1 MTAYYPIM
9 LKLSDQRI
17 AVIGG
22 GSIAA
27 RKIVGL
33 LENGA
38 SHVRV
43 IAPQLIEPLQLLADD
58 GQIEWHAQVYEPTVL
73 RMATL
78 VFAATDDAK
87 LNDQISKDAMKC
99 DILVCNVSDGH
110 QGNFITPAFA
120 RSGELVAAISSAG
133 SSPSLVKAMKQEL
146 EQRFLPRY
154 ANAQQLM
161 KELRAE
167 VLHSNLNAAQ
177 RKQLLSLAAA
187 EVLQMDKSQ
196 YEEWHASLYDRI
208 VLDEGEEAEDGS

>member
-78 VFAATDDAK
+78 V
-87 LNDQISKDAMKC
+87 L
-99 DILVCNVSDGH
+99 
-110 QGNFITPAFA
+110 
-120 RSGELVAAISSAG
+120 
-133 SSPSLVKAMKQEL
+133 
-146 EQRFLPRY
+146 
-154 ANAQQLM
+154 QLRM
-161 KELRAE
+161 MQ
-167 VLHSNLNAAQ
+167 S
-177 RKQLLSLAAA
+177 
-187 EVLQMDKSQ
+187 
-196 YEEWHASLYDRI
+196 
-208 VLDEGEEAEDGS
+208 